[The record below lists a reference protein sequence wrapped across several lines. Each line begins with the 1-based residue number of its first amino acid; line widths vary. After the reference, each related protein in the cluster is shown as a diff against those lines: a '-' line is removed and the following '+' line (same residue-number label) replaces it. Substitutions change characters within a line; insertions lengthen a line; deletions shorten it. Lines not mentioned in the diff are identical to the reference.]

1 MVHIYVNINMYYILK
16 LASHSLFQDNNWT
29 TKQALYHMYTI
40 GSSTVHLM
48 DNLFNPAKW
57 RTSDS
62 TRTCCYQQNKILRR
76 NWKPRHL
83 PYFFQDVCGKPLVP
97 TISSWFNDSFWYHFH
112 QAHSATISTSATIIA
127 EVEPNMDHTLLQQC
141 LGVKA
146 KIMVIMYFKY
156 DLKHMNH

>member
-1 MVHIYVNINMYYILK
+1 MILIHFFK
-16 LASHSLFQDNNWT
+16 TTTEQLNKHYTTCTQLAHQLSTLWT
-29 TKQALYHMYTI
+29 TY
-40 GSSTVHLM
+40 ST
-48 DNLFNPAKW
+48 P
-57 RTSDS
+57 TSDS

-83 PYFFQDVCGKPLVP
+83 PYFFQDVCGKPLVS
-97 TISSWFNDSFWYHFH
+97 TISSWFNDSFGYHFH